1 MITYLDNRYSGLANL
16 PVLKLDEGIGIFINE
31 GHDTYSFSLK
41 HCISSLDLSSKFKES
56 ISDIDALLSH
66 YKVAHLG
73 RRRKVTHKGREIIN
87 NIQCNID
94 GYAYSLPMGLKQLLN
109 RQNIVPIILIPNQ
122 VRNLNNPQKEEY
134 RKLNILNLKDMI
146 RNMRVLCSVESYY
159 YDNLFMS
166 KTADLYSVKPL
177 GKLIDKSYRQLT

>member
-1 MITYLDNRYSGLANL
+1 M
-16 PVLKLDEGIGIFINE
+16 LKLDEGIGIFINE
-31 GHDTYSFSLK
+31 GHDTYSFSVK
-41 HCISSLDLSSKFKES
+41 HCISSLDLSSKFKEFM
-56 ISDIDALLSH
+56 SDIDSMLSH

-94 GYAYSLPMGLKQLLN
+94 GYAYTLPIGLKQLLN
-109 RQNIVPIILIPNQ
+109 RQNIVPIILIPNK
-122 VRNLNNPQKEEY
+122 VRNLNNPQKQEY

-146 RNMRVLCSVESYY
+146 RNVHVLSTVEEYY
-159 YDNLFMS
+159 YDNLFLS
-166 KTADLYSVKPL
+166 KTADLYKVKPL